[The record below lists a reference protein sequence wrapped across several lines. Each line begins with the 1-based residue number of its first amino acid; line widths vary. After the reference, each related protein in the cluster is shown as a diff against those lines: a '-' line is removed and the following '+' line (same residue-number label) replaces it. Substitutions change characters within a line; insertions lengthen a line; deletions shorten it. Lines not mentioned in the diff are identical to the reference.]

1 MLELMNNSDKR
12 NCCETGPSRRKNAIC
27 PFFVVAV
34 AALIFFFLLLLPC
47 QGWVSEWIEL
57 NNLSKHGVLRF

>member
-34 AALIFFFLLLLPC
+34 AALSFFFFGTIVALL
-47 QGWVSEWIEL
+47 GMDSIM
-57 NNLSKHGVLRF
+57 N

>member
-12 NCCETGPSRRKNAIC
+12 NCCETRPSRRKNAIC

-34 AALIFFFLLLLPC
+34 AALIFFFGTIVALL
-47 QGWVSEWIEL
+47 GMDSIM
-57 NNLSKHGVLRF
+57 N